1 MLSPSARSV
10 LEKKLYRKVKTNPK
24 KMICKYSV
32 VRDKILASAC
42 IKIRIGLANRI
53 HAVDKI
59 NEKITPESMVVLI
72 WRCSVS

>member
-10 LEKKLYRKVKTNPK
+10 LEKKLYKKVKTRPK
-24 KMICKYSV
+24 KMICKYSF

-42 IKIRIGLANRI
+42 IKIRIGFAKRMQI
-53 HAVDKI
+53 ADKTI
-59 NEKITPESMVVLI
+59 EKMTPESMVVLI